1 MNITIV
7 CVSDEHQGNESDRL
21 LSCAVGKGQK
31 KELDHEIKNEN
42 QN

>member
-7 CVSDEHQGNESDRL
+7 CISDEHQGKKSDGL
-21 LSCAVGKGQK
+21 LSCAVSKGQK